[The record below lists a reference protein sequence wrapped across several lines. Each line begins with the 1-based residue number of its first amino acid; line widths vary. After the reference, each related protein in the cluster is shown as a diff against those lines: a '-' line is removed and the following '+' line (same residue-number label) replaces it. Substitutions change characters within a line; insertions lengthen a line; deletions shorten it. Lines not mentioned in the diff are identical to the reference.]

1 MTRAANCSIRF
12 TFSPISRLG
21 YSGFA
26 YNSAACRRSIC
37 SSAISGATRDAKSLK
52 TEFINSLDYACRQKE
67 ATHRLPRSTCS
78 ITLSACSRSEIVGW
92 QVTMGTAVV
101 ASVVLFLAML
111 VFAEIGYRVGRIQD
125 PEGLQIGVGAIEGA
139 VLALLGL
146 ILAFTFS
153 SASSRLEVRRQLV
166 VREAN
171 AIGTAYLRLDV
182 IPPAEQA
189 PLRQLFRQ
197 YLDARLA
204 IYEQLGH
211 PAATEAAMKKAE
223 QLQREIWAKA
233 EASTH
238 GQLTSLVVLPAMNE
252 MIDITTARTVAL
264 RTRTPDLIVYL
275 MFGLAMLSAM
285 VAGYG
290 ISPAKRRNLLMTVV
304 FSMAT
309 SITVYTVMDLDNPQ
323 SGLIRLISA
332 EQALSQLRGAIK

>member
-1 MTRAANCSIRF
+1 
-12 TFSPISRLG
+12 
-21 YSGFA
+21 
-26 YNSAACRRSIC
+26 
-37 SSAISGATRDAKSLK
+37 
-52 TEFINSLDYACRQKE
+52 
-67 ATHRLPRSTCS
+67 
-78 ITLSACSRSEIVGW
+78 
-92 QVTMGTAVV
+92 MGTAVV

-171 AIGTAYLRLDV
+171 AIGTAYLRLDM
-182 IPPAEQA
+182 IPAAEQA